1 MKNREFNLM
10 LTWMILTLVT
20 NKPYHV
26 TSLYRILDINLGAY
40 SSSPNM
46 YTNQCNI
53 LFSLHLL

>member
-1 MKNREFNLM
+1 M
-10 LTWMILTLVT
+10 LTWMILNLVT

-40 SSSPNM
+40 NSSPNM

-53 LFSLHLL
+53 LFSLHLV

>member
-1 MKNREFNLM
+1 M

-26 TSLYRILDINLGAY
+26 TSLYRILDIILGAY